1 MCATRLEIE
10 AKYAVP
16 DTRTFAHL
24 LSLTELGA
32 YRLQPIGEV
41 VFTDH
46 YLDTEDRALH
56 RGGHACR
63 LRQMEGRCFITL
75 EVLDTPHDAMHHREE
90 HEMHVAADARQPQAW
105 PDGRA
110 RDLVLSLSDSKPLVE
125 LLVIQQRR
133 ARRELW
139 HGERRV
145 GELCLDTVDLGPD
158 QSTGHDVE
166 IELGQLGTLDDLR
179 AMSEALEV
187 HELRPAGPSKF
198 ERALALLDGT
208 PAAAEPSSTEKRRL
222 SGVRAD
228 MPMAE
233 AGRAVL
239 RLHFEAMLAHEERTS
254 GGDIDALHD
263 MRVASRRQRAAFRIF
278 DPCYKRKIIRPFRR
292 ELRRLAGSL
301 GVVRDLD
308 VQLDALRAYQ
318 ASQPAGPAEALQPLL
333 DDWLGEREAARGEL
347 IAYLGSEEYR
357 AFKLSYAEFL
367 ATCGAGVQA
376 PAGLPS
382 RVQDELPQVVWQ
394 RYDAVRAY
402 AAVLPWATVE
412 TLHALRIEG
421 KRLRYA
427 LEFFLDVLG
436 PRGEKLVADVVA
448 LQDHIGEL
456 HDTDVALQRLQAFLL
471 RRARGLAPEASKAI
485 GGYAAACQAR
495 LRALQRTIGQP
506 WRHIDSNGFRRL
518 LSRVTA
524 RRE

>member
-10 AKYAVP
+10 AKYTVP
-16 DTRTFAHL
+16 DARTFAHL
-24 LSLTELGA
+24 LSITELGA
-32 YRLQPIGEV
+32 YRLEPIGEV
-41 VFTDH
+41 VFADH
-46 YLDTEDRALH
+46 YLDTADRALH
-56 RGGHACR
+56 HGGHACR
-63 LRQMEGRCFITL
+63 LRQMEGRCFLKL
-75 EVLDTPHDAMHHREE
+75 EDLNTPQDATHQREE
-90 HEMHVAADARQPQAW
+90 YELHVAADARQPHAW
-105 PDGRA
+105 PEGRA

-125 LLVIQQRR
+125 LLVIHQRR

-145 GELCLDTVDLGPD
+145 GELCLDPVAFGPD
-158 QSTGHDVE
+158 QSTGHEIE
-166 IELGQLGTLDDLR
+166 IELGLLGTLDDLR
-179 AMSEALEV
+179 AMGEALEV
-187 HELRPAGPSKF
+187 YELRPAGPSRL

-208 PAAAEPSSTEKRRL
+208 PAAAERSPPEKRK
-222 SGVRAD
+222 SPAVRAD

-239 RLHFEAMLAHEERTS
+239 RLHFEGMLEHEEGTR

-278 DPCYKRKIIRPFRR
+278 APCYKRKVIRPFRR

-318 ASQPAGPAEALQPLL
+318 TSQPAGTDEALQPLL

-347 IAYLGSEEYR
+347 IAHLGSEEYR
-357 AFKLSYAEFL
+357 AFKQSYFEFL
-367 ATCGAGVQA
+367 ATGGAGLQA

-427 LEFFLDVLG
+427 LEFFLEVLG
-436 PRGEKLVADVVA
+436 PRAEKLVADIVA
-448 LQDHIGEL
+448 LQDHVGEL

-471 RRARGLAPEASKAI
+471 RSARALAPEASKAI
-485 GGYAAACQAR
+485 GGYASACQAR

-506 WRHIDSNGFRRL
+506 WRHIDSTGFRRL
-518 LSRVTA
+518 LSRMTA